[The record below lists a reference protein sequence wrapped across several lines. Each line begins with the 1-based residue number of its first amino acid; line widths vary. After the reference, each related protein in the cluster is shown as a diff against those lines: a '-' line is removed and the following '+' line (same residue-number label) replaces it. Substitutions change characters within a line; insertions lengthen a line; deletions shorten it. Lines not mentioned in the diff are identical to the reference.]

1 MVTAPVPRLL
11 AGRCAALAC
20 IALLLAPAAWAQN
33 TLPGPLD
40 VQATSGV
47 PVAPPIPTPM
57 ASADAAADARADAPT
72 DASAG
77 LATGPGPL
85 VTKSG
90 LRLGVS
96 TGYTH
101 YRESLMQLAGPNLG
115 VQLEWAQPWGLERW
129 VLQAQGL
136 LSAPHYSSPVSGAID
151 RRTTLDTAWRALY
164 SLSAPGTASAG
175 RWDAGL
181 EWQTYYNDLRGTTSV
196 GHVGY
201 ERERYG
207 LWALAGYQ
215 STAAPAQSQGAQH
228 WRLEAAVL
236 LQGLAVSHLSQVSAS
251 YGDAVNR
258 QSRGISLRAE
268 RSYRYAPGEFR
279 PYLSVSWVDDSDVQR
294 QINASV
300 TEPANTTWQL
310 GLKWFWK

>member
-1 MVTAPVPRLL
+1 M
-11 AGRCAALAC
+11 AALTVSLCFRLPAV
-20 IALLLAPAAWAQN
+20 LASRWAVLASLAVAPLAWAQ
-33 TLPGPLD
+33 D
-40 VQATSGV
+40 A
-47 PVAPPIPTPM
+47 PVAPV
-57 ASADAAADARADAPT
+57 AP
-72 DASAG
+72 
-77 LATGPGPL
+77 ATNA
-85 VTKSG
+85 G
-90 LRLGVS
+90 LRLGLS
-96 TGYTH
+96 TGFTH
-101 YRESLMQLAGPNLG
+101 YRESQMQLAGPNLG
-115 VQLEWAQPWGLERW
+115 LQLEWAQPWGLERW

-136 LSAPHYSSPVSGAID
+136 LSAPNYSSPVSGTID
-151 RRTTLDTAWRALY
+151 RRTTVETAWRALY
-164 SLSAPGTASAG
+164 RLGAPDNAPAG

-215 STAAPAQSQGAQH
+215 SPAAPAQPQGAQH

-236 LQGLAVSHLSQVSAS
+236 LQGVAVSHLSQVSTS

-258 QSRGISLRAE
+258 QNRGVSLRAE

-279 PYLSVSWVDDSDVQR
+279 PYLGVSWVGDSDVQR
-294 QINASV
+294 QTNASV
-300 TEPANTTWQL
+300 MEPANTTWQL

>member
-1 MVTAPVPRLL
+1 MGAKLM
-11 AGRCAALAC
+11 AALTVSLCFRLPAV
-20 IALLLAPAAWAQN
+20 LASRWAVLASLAVAPLAWAQ
-33 TLPGPLD
+33 D
-40 VQATSGV
+40 A
-47 PVAPPIPTPM
+47 PVAPV
-57 ASADAAADARADAPT
+57 APAT
-72 DASAG
+72 NAG
-77 LATGPGPL
+77 LQL
-85 VTKSG
+85 G
-90 LRLGVS
+90 LS
-96 TGYTH
+96 TGFTH
-101 YRESLMQLAGPNLG
+101 YRESQMQLAGPNLG
-115 VQLEWAQPWGLERW
+115 LQLEWAQPWGLERW

-136 LSAPHYSSPVSGAID
+136 LSAPNYSSPVSGSID
-151 RRTTLDTAWRALY
+151 RRTTRETAWRALY
-164 SLSAPGTASAG
+164 SLGAPGNASAG

-215 STAAPAQSQGAQH
+215 SPAAPAQPQGAQH

-236 LQGLAVSHLSQVSAS
+236 LQGVAVSHLSQVSTS

-258 QSRGISLRAE
+258 QNRGVSLRAE

-279 PYLSVSWVDDSDVQR
+279 PYLGVSWVGDSDVQR
-294 QINASV
+294 QTNASV
-300 TEPANTTWQL
+300 MEPANTTWQL

>member
-1 MVTAPVPRLL
+1 MAALPLPLSLRLPAVLASRWAVLASLAVAPLAWAQDAPVAPV
-11 AGRCAALAC
+11 
-20 IALLLAPAAWAQN
+20 APAANA
-33 TLPGPLD
+33 
-40 VQATSGV
+40 
-47 PVAPPIPTPM
+47 
-57 ASADAAADARADAPT
+57 
-72 DASAG
+72 
-77 LATGPGPL
+77 
-85 VTKSG
+85 G
-90 LRLGVS
+90 LRLGLS
-96 TGYTH
+96 TGFTH
-101 YRESLMQLAGPNLG
+101 YRESQMQLAGPNLG
-115 VQLEWAQPWGLERW
+115 LQLEWAQPWGLERW

-136 LSAPHYSSPVSGAID
+136 LSAPNYSSPVSGSID
-151 RRTTLDTAWRALY
+151 RRTTRETAWRALY
-164 SLSAPGTASAG
+164 SLSAPGKASAG

-215 STAAPAQSQGAQH
+215 SPAAPAQPQGAQH

-236 LQGLAVSHLSQVSAS
+236 LQGVAVSHLSQVSTS

-258 QSRGISLRAE
+258 QNRGVSLRAE

-279 PYLSVSWVDDSDVQR
+279 PYLGVSWVDDSDVQR
-294 QINASV
+294 QTNASV
-300 TEPANTTWQL
+300 MEPANTTWQL

>member
-1 MVTAPVPRLL
+1 M
-11 AGRCAALAC
+11 AALP
-20 IALLLAPAAWAQN
+20 LSLHLPFRLPTVLASRWAVLASLAVAPLAWAQ
-33 TLPGPLD
+33 D
-40 VQATSGV
+40 A
-47 PVAPPIPTPM
+47 PVAPVAP
-57 ASADAAADARADAPT
+57 ASNA
-72 DASAG
+72 
-77 LATGPGPL
+77 
-85 VTKSG
+85 G
-90 LRLGVS
+90 LRLGLS
-96 TGYTH
+96 TGFTH
-101 YRESLMQLAGPNLG
+101 YRESQMQLAGPNLG
-115 VQLEWAQPWGLERW
+115 LQLEWAQPWGLERW

-136 LSAPHYSSPVSGAID
+136 LSAPNYSSPVSGSID
-151 RRTTLDTAWRALY
+151 RRTTVETAWRALY
-164 SLSAPGTASAG
+164 SLSAPGNASAG

-215 STAAPAQSQGAQH
+215 SPAAPAHPQGAQH

-236 LQGLAVSHLSQVSAS
+236 LQGVAVSHLSQVSTS

-258 QSRGISLRAE
+258 QNRGVSLRAE

-279 PYLSVSWVDDSDVQR
+279 PYLGVSWVGDSDVQR
-294 QINASV
+294 QTNASV
-300 TEPANTTWQL
+300 MEPANTTWQL

>member
-1 MVTAPVPRLL
+1 M
-11 AGRCAALAC
+11 AALPMSFRLPAV
-20 IALLLAPAAWAQN
+20 LASRWAVLASLAVAPLAWAQDA
-33 TLPGPLD
+33 PVG
-40 VQATSGV
+40 
-47 PVAPPIPTPM
+47 PVAP
-57 ASADAAADARADAPT
+57 SANA
-72 DASAG
+72 
-77 LATGPGPL
+77 
-85 VTKSG
+85 G
-90 LRLGVS
+90 LRLGLS
-96 TGYTH
+96 TGFSH
-101 YRESLMQLAGPNLG
+101 YRESQMQLAGPNLG
-115 VQLEWAQPWGLERW
+115 LQLEWTQPWGLERW

-136 LSAPHYSSPVSGAID
+136 LSAPNYSSPVSGSID
-151 RRTTLDTAWRALY
+151 RRTTVETAWRALY
-164 SLSAPGTASAG
+164 SLSAPGDASAG

-215 STAAPAQSQGAQH
+215 SPAAPAQPQGAQH

-236 LQGLAVSHLSQVSAS
+236 LQGVAVSHLSQVSTS

-258 QSRGISLRAE
+258 QNRGVSLRAE

-279 PYLSVSWVDDSDVQR
+279 PYLGVSWVGDSDVQR
-294 QINASV
+294 QTNASV
-300 TEPANTTWQL
+300 MEPANTTWQL